1 MVYSCIVWWNDISGN
16 LWANRARAWVKFRR
30 KAYVHTH
37 FRGFLACL
45 HAHICCI
52 FRIRGGTNF
61 IRLPFVLHMLI
72 EGSKKS
78 FNNQSCSL
86 KIDMY
91 AHMWSFSGR
100 SLVFSSSQRDLVV
113 CHYGLPT
120 NQRAWIDDRNVS
132 SSYQLDAGKS
142 TSNWLFA
149 ARHNYRVSKAGCLS
163 NFIVPDYLTETTPA
177 PAL

>member
-1 MVYSCIVWWNDISGN
+1 MYFWLNDISGN
-16 LWANRARAWVKFRR
+16 LRANRARAWVKFRR

-120 NQRAWIDDRNVS
+120 NQCAWIDDRNVS